1 MPPRSWQSTSSD
13 LPNGRTDMAA
23 APPADE
29 PQWPPR
35 SPHEA
40 LLSTPGGRER
50 YRRMNN
56 RTSPSPSPLKK
67 SRTLGSA
74 PSNAAS
80 AMAEMEDAMDED
92 DDEETLELKLQEIQA
107 RLKLKKLQ
115 SAKAKKPEAGQVSRL
130 EESPSIP
137 KTTTAPQPQRPIEVP
152 ASPVRKSR
160 PNLLQTSPR
169 VLLGIDNTTRAISL
183 KRAPSVRKN
192 PDYGEGLQTQQ
203 QQSFGGYL
211 KRSQTPSTTA
221 ASSQRAP
228 EPARPMSFNE
238 RLAAARTEE
247 VGRHDKLARV
257 EQSRSTA
264 FGIGQ
269 KEIEELKS
277 RAVDLPAPPPEEAPQ
292 FSREEIMGEG
302 AEAKP
307 KERRKAPE
315 DVPETEATSFE
326 PYSSYHLK
334 RRIVPH
340 SMLTRHL
347 SGKKIMSIKEL
358 CQQVKAPDYELPDI
372 EQDIVLF
379 AIVAKR
385 SEPRAHQ
392 PRPDRNG
399 VQQAD
404 RGKYMVVTVV
414 DLELELEL
422 FLFNTGFTRFWK
434 IGQGTVMAILNPTIM
449 PPPKGRTGAGRFSIV
464 VNSDADTVIEVG
476 IARDL
481 GYCKSVKKDGNPCA
495 GWVNAKR
502 TQFCEFH
509 TNEALARARHARME
523 VNKAEFGSGSSGS
536 RGARS
541 FDVDWKS
548 GKDGGGAGG
557 KKPGA
562 GGSNY
567 DRHTQ
572 SHWFASKSMTPAE
585 LIDGGNRF
593 ADKQERKEGLKRRLL
608 AQEKERGIVERL
620 TKLGS
625 GAGRDYM
632 VQTGRQRDEAKLKTT
647 AGPAVSREAPVKL
660 DAKSLGLLAPKGR
673 DTVHLGPIKRKR
685 AESAQSSSTAG
696 GSTAG
701 RGAAFGWGGN
711 LKDKLGRMKE
721 GEKFQPERENDRPPV
736 RKKTR
741 FVTEKGIREAG
752 RESLG
757 DALPVE
763 GGRRMVTLDDD
774 DDDELVILK

>member
-1 MPPRSWQSTSSD
+1 
-13 LPNGRTDMAA
+13 MAA
-23 APPADE
+23 APPVDE

-67 SRTLGSA
+67 SRTVGLG
-74 PSNAAS
+74 AS
-80 AMAEMEDAMDED
+80 RSDGATAGGDDATGDEE

-115 SAKAKKPEAGQVSRL
+115 SARARKTEAGPASRL
-130 EESPSIP
+130 EDSPSIP
-137 KTTTAPQPQRPIEVP
+137 KRTGAEHRSASQRPIEVP
-152 ASPVRKSR
+152 ASPVRKAR
-160 PNLLQTSPR
+160 PDPPQTSPR
-169 VLLGIDNTTRAISL
+169 VLLGIDGTTRAISL
-183 KRAPSVRKN
+183 KRAPSVRMN
-192 PDYGEGLQTQQ
+192 PDYGNNQPPHQPQ

-211 KRSQTPSTTA
+211 KRSQTPSSNG
-221 ASSQRAP
+221 ASAQRAP
-228 EPARPMSFNE
+228 EAIRPMSFNE
-238 RLAAARTEE
+238 RLSAARTEE
-247 VGRHDKLARV
+247 SGRNDKLARIRQV
-257 EQSRSTA
+257 RTTA

-269 KEIEELKS
+269 KEIEDLKS
-277 RAVDLPAPPPEEAPQ
+277 KAVDLPPPPPDEAPQ
-292 FSREEIMGEG
+292 FSREEIMGDAAPG
-302 AEAKP
+302 ASKR
-307 KERRKAPE
+307 KEKRKAPE

-347 SGKKIMSIKEL
+347 SGKKIMTIKEL
-358 CQQVKAPDYELPDI
+358 CQQVKAPEYELPDI

-404 RGKYMVVTVV
+404 RGKYMVITVV

-422 FLFNTGFTRFWK
+422 FLFNSGFTRFWK
-434 IGQGTVMAILNPTIM
+434 IGEGTVMAILNPTIM
-449 PPPKGRTGAGRFSIV
+449 PPPQGRAGAGRFSV
-464 VNSDADTVIEVG
+464 VINSDEDTIIEVG

-481 GYCKSVKKDGNPCA
+481 GSCKSIKKDGNPC
-495 GWVNAKR
+495 GSWVNIKR

-509 TNEALARARHARME
+509 TNEAISRARHNRME
-523 VNKAEFGSGSSGS
+523 VNKAEFGTKDRSGYRLPSH
-536 RGARS
+536 
-541 FDVDWKS
+541 DVVW
-548 GKDGGGAGG
+548 KDGRD
-557 KKPGA
+557 KPDKA
-562 GGSNY
+562 AKVGSY
-567 DRHTQ
+567 DRSTH

-585 LIDGGNRF
+585 LIDGANRF
-593 ADKQERKEGLKRRLL
+593 ADKQERKEGLKRRLV
-608 AQEKERGIVERL
+608 AQEKERDIVDRL
-620 TKLGS
+620 TKIGS

-632 VQTGRQRDEAKLKTT
+632 VQTGRQRDEARARAISASGSSASLTST
-647 AGPAVSREAPVKL
+647 ASDAPVKL
-660 DAKSLGLLAPKGR
+660 DVKSLGLLAPKGR
-673 DTVHLGPIKRKR
+673 DAVHLGPVKRKR
-685 AESAQSSSTAG
+685 PDSSQSISTAG
-696 GSTAG
+696 GSTATISTA

-721 GEKFQPERENDRPPV
+721 GEKFQPESDRQPV

-757 DALPVE
+757 DALPVDA
-763 GGRRMVTLDDD
+763 GRRMVTLDDD
-774 DDDELVILK
+774 DDDELVILQ

>member
-1 MPPRSWQSTSSD
+1 
-13 LPNGRTDMAA
+13 MAA
-23 APPADE
+23 APPVDE

-67 SRTLGSA
+67 SRTVGLG
-74 PSNAAS
+74 AS
-80 AMAEMEDAMDED
+80 RSDGATAGGDDATGDEE

-115 SAKAKKPEAGQVSRL
+115 SARARKTEAGPASRL
-130 EESPSIP
+130 EDSPSIP
-137 KTTTAPQPQRPIEVP
+137 KRTGAEHRSASQRPIEVP
-152 ASPVRKSR
+152 ASPVRKAR
-160 PNLLQTSPR
+160 PDPPQTSP
-169 VLLGIDNTTRAISL
+169 
-183 KRAPSVRKN
+183 P
-192 PDYGEGLQTQQ
+192 
-203 QQSFGGYL
+203 
-211 KRSQTPSTTA
+211 
-221 ASSQRAP
+221 
-228 EPARPMSFNE
+228 
-238 RLAAARTEE
+238 
-247 VGRHDKLARV
+247 
-257 EQSRSTA
+257 

-269 KEIEELKS
+269 KEIEDLKS
-277 RAVDLPAPPPEEAPQ
+277 KAVDLPPPPPDEAPQ
-292 FSREEIMGEG
+292 FSREEIMGDAAPG
-302 AEAKP
+302 ASKR
-307 KERRKAPE
+307 KEKRKAPE

-347 SGKKIMSIKEL
+347 SGKKIMTIKEL
-358 CQQVKAPDYELPDI
+358 CQQVKAPEYELPDI

-404 RGKYMVVTVV
+404 RGKYMVITVV

-422 FLFNTGFTRFWK
+422 FLFNSGFTRFWK
-434 IGQGTVMAILNPTIM
+434 IGEGTVMAILNPTIM
-449 PPPKGRTGAGRFSIV
+449 PPPQGRAGAGRFSV
-464 VNSDADTVIEVG
+464 VINSDEDTIIEVG

-481 GYCKSVKKDGNPCA
+481 GSCKSIKKDGNPC
-495 GWVNAKR
+495 GSWVNIKR

-509 TNEALARARHARME
+509 TNEAISRARHNRME
-523 VNKAEFGSGSSGS
+523 VNKAEFGTKDRSGYRLPSH
-536 RGARS
+536 
-541 FDVDWKS
+541 DVVW
-548 GKDGGGAGG
+548 KDGRD
-557 KKPGA
+557 KPDKA
-562 GGSNY
+562 AKVGSY
-567 DRHTQ
+567 DRSTH

-585 LIDGGNRF
+585 LIDGANRF
-593 ADKQERKEGLKRRLL
+593 ADKQERKEGLKRRLV
-608 AQEKERGIVERL
+608 AQEKERDIVDRL
-620 TKLGS
+620 TKIGS

-632 VQTGRQRDEAKLKTT
+632 VQTGRQRDEARARAISASGSSASLTST
-647 AGPAVSREAPVKL
+647 ASDAPVKL
-660 DAKSLGLLAPKGR
+660 DVKSLGLLAPKGR
-673 DTVHLGPIKRKR
+673 DAVHLGPVKRKR
-685 AESAQSSSTAG
+685 PDSSQSISTAG
-696 GSTAG
+696 GSTATIG
-701 RGAAFGWGGN
+701 TARGAAFGWGGN

-721 GEKFQPERENDRPPV
+721 GEKFQPESDRQPV

-757 DALPVE
+757 DALPVDA
-763 GGRRMVTLDDD
+763 GRRMVTLDDD
-774 DDDELVILK
+774 DDDELVILQ

>member
-1 MPPRSWQSTSSD
+1 
-13 LPNGRTDMAA
+13 
-23 APPADE
+23 
-29 PQWPPR
+29 
-35 SPHEA
+35 
-40 LLSTPGGRER
+40 
-50 YRRMNN
+50 
-56 RTSPSPSPLKK
+56 
-67 SRTLGSA
+67 
-74 PSNAAS
+74 
-80 AMAEMEDAMDED
+80 MDED
-92 DDEETLELKLQEIQA
+92 DDEETLQLKLQEIQA
-107 RLKLKKLQ
+107 RLKLKRLQ
-115 SAKAKKPEAGQVSRL
+115 SAQAKRTEAGPTSRL
-130 EESPSIP
+130 EDSPSIP
-137 KTTTAPQPQRPIEVP
+137 KRTGSEHQSIPQRPIEVP

-160 PNLLQTSPR
+160 PDPPQTSPR
-169 VLLGIDNTTRAISL
+169 VLLGIDNSSRSISL
-183 KRAPSVRKN
+183 KRAPSVRMN
-192 PDYGEGLQTQQ
+192 PDYGNKQQPQ

-211 KRSQTPSTTA
+211 KRSQTPSSAA
-221 ASSQRAP
+221 ASAQRAP
-228 EPARPMSFNE
+228 EPSRPMNFNE

-247 VGRHDKLARV
+247 AGRHDKLARV
-257 EQSRSTA
+257 QQVRTTA

-277 RAVDLPAPPPEEAPQ
+277 KAVDLPPPPPEEAPQ
-292 FSREEIMGEG
+292 FSREEIMGN
-302 AEAKP
+302 EAQAASKVS
-307 KERRKAPE
+307 KGRKAPE
-315 DVPETEATSFE
+315 DVSEREATSFE

-347 SGKKIMSIKEL
+347 SGKKIMTVKEL
-358 CQQVKAPDYELPDI
+358 CQQVKAPDYELPDV

-385 SEPRAHQ
+385 SEPRSHQ

-404 RGKYMVVTVV
+404 RGKYMVITVV
-414 DLELELEL
+414 DLELELEV

-434 IGQGTVMAILNPTIM
+434 IGEGTVMAILNPTIM
-449 PPPKGRTGAGRFSIV
+449 PPPKGRANAGRFSIV

-481 GYCKSVKKDGNPCA
+481 GFCKSIKKDGNPCA

-509 TNEALARARHARME
+509 TNEALKRARLNRME
-523 VNKAEFGSGSSGS
+523 VNKAEF
-536 RGARS
+536 AATN
-541 FDVDWKS
+541 
-548 GKDGGGAGG
+548 GGGFHMRSHDEVWKDSRDIVETSAKTGT
-557 KKPGA
+557 
-562 GGSNY
+562 Y
-567 DRHTQ
+567 DRSTQ

-585 LIDGGNRF
+585 LIDGANRF

-620 TKLGS
+620 TKMGS

-632 VQTGRQRDEAKLKTT
+632 VQTGRQRDEAMASVIPASGATT
-647 AGPAVSREAPVKL
+647 VSSREAPGKL

-673 DTVHLGPIKRKR
+673 DAVHLGPVKRKR
-685 AESAQSSSTAG
+685 PESSQSTSTAG
-696 GSTAG
+696 GSTATAASA
-701 RGAAFGWGGN
+701 RGGAFGWGGN

-721 GEKFQPERENDRPPV
+721 GEKFQPENERQPV

-757 DALPVE
+757 DALPVD
-763 GGRRMVTLDDD
+763 GGRRMVTLEDD